1 MAEDNITIPVAVAI
15 EFTTNFVLFVNLDIL
30 ANNTPTDTSPLIISF
45 QDIEPKSLQAEAST
59 LMAEANIT
67 IPVAVV
73 IEFTTNFVLFV
84 NLDILANN
92 TPTDTSPLI
101 TSFQD
106 IEPKSL
112 QAEASTLMAEAN
124 ITIPVAVAIEFT
136 INFVLFVNIDTLA
149 NNTPTPIN
157 PLASSP
163 QLSFDRSSH
172 AEARILIAAAN
183 ITIRVAPLMIVGP
196 PELIAFAA
204 AITIAVNPAIP
215 TRPVMS

>member
-1 MAEDNITIPVAVAI
+1 
-15 EFTTNFVLFVNLDIL
+15 
-30 ANNTPTDTSPLIISF
+30 
-45 QDIEPKSLQAEAST
+45 
-59 LMAEANIT
+59 MAEANIT

-149 NNTPTPIN
+149 NNTPTPTN

-204 AITIAVNPAIP
+204 AIIIAVNPAIP